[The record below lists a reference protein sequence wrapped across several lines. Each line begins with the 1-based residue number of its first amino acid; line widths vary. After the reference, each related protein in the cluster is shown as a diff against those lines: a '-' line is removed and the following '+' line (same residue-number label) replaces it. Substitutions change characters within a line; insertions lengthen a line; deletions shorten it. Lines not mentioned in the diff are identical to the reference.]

1 MGTSTA
7 YGGPAGRNPLV
18 PSWLGSDGGGAPPGG
33 PPDMPSGDQG
43 QPAGPNGAPP
53 PQAAPPAPPQQPIP
67 PGANPNR
74 YSGPRGNFT
83 RFARSG
89 GSDRASLGRAV
100 SQYVSSS
107 AGGSRQAAQRMGTSR
122 VAGTRLVSFL
132 NDAQTRGPREAL
144 RTLNLEALA
153 GRPLPEILIGL
164 ADHVCPGAGSVDEG
178 IAREAYVETVVELT
192 TSGITDLDA
201 LSPDQMLTVFEM
213 YATHAIEARI
223 CNDIGLKAITMPSDA
238 QAALRVEAQLRDFV
252 RNGVSDAL
260 ANARVGGAVMASD
273 RIQGFVDQVYEDA
286 FRFLHAR
293 GEAEGDQ

>member
-7 YGGPAGRNPLV
+7 YGGPSGRDPLV
-18 PSWLGSDGGGAPPGG
+18 PSWLGGDGDDAPPGG
-33 PPDMPSGDQG
+33 PPDVKSDNQG
-43 QPAGPNGAPP
+43 PPAGPNGAPP

-67 PGANPNR
+67 PAANPNR
-74 YSGPRGNFT
+74 YTGPRGNFT

-89 GSDRASLGRAV
+89 GTDHASVCRAV

-122 VAGTRLVSFL
+122 AAGARLVGFL
-132 NDAQTRGPREAL
+132 ADAQTRGALEAL

-164 ADHVCPGAGSVDEG
+164 ADHVCPGAGTVDEG
-178 IAREAYVETVVELT
+178 IAREAYVETVVEMT
-192 TSGITDLDA
+192 TSGITDLGA
-201 LSPDQMLTVFEM
+201 LTQNQMLTVFEI

-223 CNDIGLKAITMPSDA
+223 CNDIGLKAVTMPSDA

-260 ANARVGGAVMASD
+260 ANARTRGSVIASD